1 MQWLLRIVAMFS
13 VAMRDA
19 TFVEQIE
26 DKKKRIQ
33 KINHQKNQLGLV
45 SYASHKTLHR
55 IKGLLH
61 LIILTL
67 VLLQLFNYYLL
78 LQLTKLKI

>member
-26 DKKKRIQ
+26 EETKT
-33 KINHQKNQLGLV
+33 NSKNKPPTKSAWPGNIICFAQNIA
-45 SYASHKTLHR
+45 SY
-55 IKGLLH
+55 
-61 LIILTL
+61 
-67 VLLQLFNYYLL
+67 
-78 LQLTKLKI
+78 